1 MADGWDD
8 LDKGRICLIF
18 SAFSLSEVILNGVMG
33 IFPGGFIGQGGIGQ
47 KFYLFPWISQQ
58 VGDWN
63 GQDFWSDSGF
73 LSEQE
78 YAFIVLH
85 ILLAYIGLTY
95 LRRGNDSN
103 KDLHLDSDDW
113 TWMKE
118 HSIILSTFV
127 PMGVMWLFVIAI
139 FSIWVILFIGV
150 ATILILA
157 IKFEPERGSVQIV
170 SSSSIQEISTQKP
183 ITSESVQT
191 ISDSVAGG
199 DVVGGDKVVN
209 DPETIAKVA
218 IEAYRR
224 GISDKD

>member
-157 IKFEPERGSVQIV
+157 IKFEPERGTVQIV
-170 SSSSIQEISTQKP
+170 SSSSAQEISPQNP